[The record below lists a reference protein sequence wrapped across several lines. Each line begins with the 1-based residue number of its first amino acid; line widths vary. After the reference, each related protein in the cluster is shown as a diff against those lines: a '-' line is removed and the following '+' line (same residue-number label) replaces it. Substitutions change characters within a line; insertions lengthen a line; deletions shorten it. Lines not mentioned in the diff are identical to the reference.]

1 MVSVFQAS
9 YLRYLRSFVCSFW
22 GLSRSPSAILSRY
35 ITWLPSLFPSINHI
49 GHRFPLSRF
58 LIFLIHIPISRPE
71 TATRLLFFCQ
81 RTMLHLSYS
90 CYLLH
95 LSYSCYF
102 LHLLS
107 LRLWLARQHRVDN
120 NTNMFTDK
128 VCQQTKSIILGMLVW
143 MPLYICCIYCILST
157 K

>member
-49 GHRFPLSRF
+49 WHHFPLPRF
-58 LIFLIHIPISRPE
+58 LIFLIHTPISRPE
-71 TATRLLFFCQ
+71 SATRLLFFCL

-90 CYLLH
+90 WYL
-95 LSYSCYF
+95 

-107 LRLWLARQHRVDN
+107 LRLWLARQHCVDN
-120 NTNMFTDK
+120 ITNMFTDK

-143 MPLYICCIYCILST
+143 TRLYICCIYCSLST